1 MPISKVNKT
10 TGDLNEVAGSP
21 TIASAIGYDNTQ
33 SGLPASN
40 VQQAIDLAPRIFYG
54 SQAAWDELPLAT
66 KKQYD
71 YAAFDEDDGEEITL
85 FITDSYGDTDTDS
98 EGITEFLP
106 EAFANALGNLTL
118 GTNYFKA
125 NEDGAGFIQQGV
137 TTHKTFID
145 LLDDLANSSDFDNKD
160 VKNIV
165 VAGGWNDYGKTLA
178 AMQTAID
185 TFAAD
190 AKTKFPN
197 ALVSLAMVAWTDTT
211 SVRLGLVRVVLPA
224 YKGCTASNVRYLDGT
239 EYCNHI
245 YTNFSSDHCHPNKAG
260 YIELGRKLAIAYK
273 QGSINPQYI
282 TSKYAEQ
289 EAAWWKYHNNAGNVQ
304 LLHTCVVETATAFEI
319 SGAHFDVYMWE
330 GVGDIPP
337 KGSFVKI
344 GEVSDWMSNFM
355 RHNSG
360 SGDKGWF
367 PVTCTIYYSD
377 DTWDTV
383 PCVFILSGTDIMIYR
398 QGVEPSGDTRTA
410 TGLNAGAFRIVVP
423 KLCC

>member
-1 MPISKVNKT
+1 MADKFIETYTFENGVQKNLEKC
-10 TGDLNEVAGSP
+10 
-21 TIASAIGYDNTQ
+21 
-33 SGLPASN
+33 SGEA
-40 VQQAIDLAPRIFYG
+40 
-54 SQAAWDELPLAT
+54 
-66 KKQYD
+66 
-71 YAAFDEDDGEEITL
+71 ITL

-106 EAFANALGNLTL
+106 EAFATALGNLTL

-125 NEDGAGFIQQGV
+125 VEDGAGFIQQGV
-137 TTHKTFID
+137 ITHKTFID
-145 LLDDLANSSDFDNKD
+145 LLDDLADSSDFDNND
-160 VKNIV
+160 VKNII

-178 AMQTAID
+178 NMQTAID

-190 AKTKFPN
+190 AKAKFPN
-197 ALVSLAMVAWTDTT
+197 ALVSLAMMAWTDNT
-211 SVRLGLVRVVLPA
+211 SVRLGLVRVVIPA
-224 YKGCTASNVRYLDGT
+224 YKGCTASNVRFLEGT

-245 YTNFSSDHCHPNKAG
+245 YTNFASDMCHPNKAG

-282 TSKYAEQ
+282 TSKFAEQ
-289 EAAWWKYHNNAGNVQ
+289 ESYWFKYHTKTGSLNT
-304 LLHTCVVETATAFEI
+304 LHTTVVETATTFEI
-319 SGAHFDVYMWE
+319 SGAHFNVYEWE
-330 GVGDIPP
+330 GVEQIPA

-344 GEVSDWMSNFM
+344 GEVGNWMSNFM

-383 PCVFILSGTDIMIYR
+383 PCVFILSGTDILIYR
-398 QGVEPSGDTRTA
+398 QGVEPSGDTRVA
-410 TGLNAGAFRIVVP
+410 TGLNAGAFRLVVP